1 MYIISSNSTIHPGI
15 YSYILPTYLPT
26 YLSIHLSEK
35 PVRVLVCHHQ
45 MLHQLQCLLYV
56 ERDRYGRWTRGKGLF
71 AKLQQSCWRNRGG
84 VYLKY
89 SYTNSK
95 NYFFFPR
102 ILIRKWACVI
112 SLLALR
118 KVCELSVRIRNSKP
132 QTPGMGRVFIQSH
145 IYGVPTAHTD
155 EDYVSNHHAHPLPV
169 LPTTSLSL
177 LTRNVWNNLL
187 TSPSRRPA
195 SSIPR
200 FCTSLL
206 LPLAGIKLIICDNL
220 SNSG

>member
-1 MYIISSNSTIHPGI
+1 
-15 YSYILPTYLPT
+15 
-26 YLSIHLSEK
+26 
-35 PVRVLVCHHQ
+35 

-56 ERDRYGRWTRGKGLF
+56 ERDRHGRWTRGKGLF

-95 NYFFFPR
+95 NYFFPPR

-169 LPTTSLSL
+169 LPPPLSL
-177 LTRNVWNNLL
+177 YSHGTCETIFLQV
-187 TSPSRRPA
+187 PA
-195 SSIPR
+195 GD
-200 FCTSLL
+200 LHQVY
-206 LPLAGIKLIICDNL
+206 LAFVRAFFFPWLV
-220 SNSG
+220 